1 MTLEGIGM
9 MVDPH
14 FMLFEVARPYALR
27 YTLRR
32 EGRYWG
38 GLLLTGVLAGE
49 AGSIDW
55 AGLGRLARLAIT
67 DARESRFKRQDS

>member
-14 FMLFEVARPYALR
+14 FKLFEVARPHALR
-27 YTLRR
+27 YTLGR

-38 GLLLTGVLAGE
+38 G
-49 AGSIDW
+49 
-55 AGLGRLARLAIT
+55 RAR
-67 DARESRFKRQDS
+67 KRYY

>member
-14 FMLFEVARPYALR
+14 FKLFEVARPYALR

-38 GLLLTGVLAGE
+38 GLRLTRLLPDE
-49 AGSIDW
+49 AGDIDW
-55 AGLGRLARLAIT
+55 AGLGRVARLAIT
-67 DARESRFKRQDS
+67 YIISCGVQR

>member
-14 FMLFEVARPYALR
+14 FKLSEVARPYALC
-27 YTLRR
+27 YTLGR

-38 GLLLTGVLAGE
+38 G
-49 AGSIDW
+49 
-55 AGLGRLARLAIT
+55 RAR
-67 DARESRFKRQDS
+67 KRYY

>member
-1 MTLEGIGM
+1 
-9 MVDPH
+9 VS
-14 FMLFEVARPYALR
+14 RPYALR
-27 YTLRR
+27 YTLMR

-38 GLLLTGVLAGE
+38 GLLITRVIAGE

-67 DARESRFKRQDS
+67 YVISRGPQR